1 MPRAC
6 SRSRHF
12 LALIDSRQIP
22 CYGYRAECKE
32 GEGMIQKTRFG
43 IDNEWIAINSDELSA
58 TSSDYVLKAYE
69 IDQETLEYALDK
81 NERAHTEYHWS
92 SGRFT
97 IIYNVLKK
105 TKEDNHYETIP
116 MTFVVKENQLITIYN
131 HDNAYIVDLMQ
142 RYLKKQTNA
151 ISILKFLFVALYI
164 ISDAYFPY
172 LEQLDSHKDA
182 INHQLRKKITKAS
195 LLALSDISTGM
206 IYLVAA
212 TNQNTILLE
221 QFKSQ
226 PIYKQLDEIERE
238 QFEDSIIEAKQLSS
252 MTQLNAQVLQQLY
265 STYDNIL
272 NNNLN
277 DHMTALT
284 IISIFLAISATVT
297 GFFGMNVTL
306 PIKDSPYAWLI
317 IIGISLILCLIYALL
332 LRFSIWKK

>member
-1 MPRAC
+1 M
-6 SRSRHF
+6 
-12 LALIDSRQIP
+12 QIP

-58 TSSDYVLKAYE
+58 TSSDLVLKAYE

-92 SGRFT
+92 SGHFT
-97 IIYNVLKK
+97 IIYNVLKQ
-105 TKEDNHYETIP
+105 TKENNHYETIP
-116 MTFVVKENQLITIYN
+116 MTFVVRENQLITIYN

-182 INHQLRKKITKAS
+182 INHQLRKKITKDS

-226 PIYKQLDEIERE
+226 PIYKQLDEIEHE